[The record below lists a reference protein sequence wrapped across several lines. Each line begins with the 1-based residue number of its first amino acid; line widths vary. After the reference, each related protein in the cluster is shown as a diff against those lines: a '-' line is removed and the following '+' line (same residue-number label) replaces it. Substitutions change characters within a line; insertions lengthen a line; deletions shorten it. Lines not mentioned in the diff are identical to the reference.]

1 VLLVEDEPSVRA
13 VFARGLERQ
22 GCVVTTA
29 GDAMAA
35 LAILREEASF
45 DVLVSDVMMPGIDGV
60 ELAFEAARMWPQM
73 GIVLMSGYAE
83 LPRHREADARGIRF
97 LAKPFALAELVAA
110 IATAQP
116 LKN

>member
-1 VLLVEDEPSVRA
+1 
-13 VFARGLERQ
+13 VFARGLERM
-22 GCVVTTA
+22 GCLVTIA
-29 GDAMAA
+29 GDAMSA
-35 LAILREEASF
+35 LAIMREGEQF

-60 ELAFEAARMWPQM
+60 ELAFEVSRMRPDM

-97 LAKPFALAELVAA
+97 LAKPFALAELVSA

-116 LKN
+116 LKS